1 MFGSVKKKL
10 DDSTN
15 DIETIIGRN
24 TVIKGEINGSSNL
37 RIDGTVE
44 GTVTIS
50 GSIIIG
56 DGGRVRGDISASEL
70 IVSGSVEGN
79 ATIDNGL
86 SIYSTGQLVGD
97 IKAGS
102 LKIEEGGIVKG
113 RSEMA
118 PQSSFAPAYE
128 D

>member
-1 MFGSVKKKL
+1 MFGSVKKKI
-10 DDSTN
+10 DDAAN

-44 GTVTIS
+44 GTVTVS

-56 DGGRVRGDISASEL
+56 EDGRVKGDIAANEL
-70 IVSGSVEGN
+70 VVSGQVEGN

-102 LKIEEGGIVKG
+102 LKIEEGGTFRG
-113 RSEMA
+113 RSEMN
-118 PQSSFAPAYE
+118 PQSSFSSSY
-128 D
+128 DD